1 MQAPFSLPAM
11 MESRF
16 GARRFLWQPTNLPAK
31 GDGASQT
38 PGAPAPALSLGQEIP
53 RRLRQGLQAGEEL
66 NSMGRARGTQRDLGE
81 K

>member
-38 PGAPAPALSLGQEIP
+38 PGLSFERPYHSRILSH
-53 RRLRQGLQAGEEL
+53 RLIMQGH
-66 NSMGRARGTQRDLGE
+66 NW
-81 K
+81 